1 MDQPL
6 AKFYLCV
13 AQWTPEAIR
22 NMGSKPCYPCFDQQ
36 ACHIH
41 PLPITHMLSHI
52 VVSGG
57 Q

>member
-1 MDQPL
+1 MDQLL

-41 PLPITHMLSHI
+41 PLPITHMLPHI